1 MMISLLTIYSLRDI
15 QIVSFPYGLPTF
27 LSILAVVLLH
37 LKFKNS
43 MLSIFLGTA
52 LYMILSHFFNNAAHF
67 FLHFPLQKIFKNLP
81 SVHCD
86 YYIRFYSESKE
97 AIDVTNPATNA
108 TNLKDSNGTWYYE
121 TITRNWD

>member
-1 MMISLLTIYSLRDI
+1 MTEKVSPLLLIISVILSFFIIFAERFFPFALFSTSSPPPFLRFIEKYIPPMMISLLTIYSLRDI

-52 LYMILSHFFNNAAHF
+52 LYMILSHFF
-67 FLHFPLQKIFKNLP
+67 
-81 SVHCD
+81 
-86 YYIRFYSESKE
+86 
-97 AIDVTNPATNA
+97 
-108 TNLKDSNGTWYYE
+108 
-121 TITRNWD
+121 